1 MLRRSEAQA
10 AGGRQLRLV
19 HHADDEGEAL
29 GAQALLHGPQRI
41 GGARRLGEQP
51 RRGLEAERGKAMPVW
66 GAELARERG
75 RPAPQDTGS
84 TRLRSFGALQ
94 AAHRE
99 AQGEAECGRPVAGAG
114 ARSRCGWL
122 GLQLVQ
128 GMRIEASAK
137 TLVEIGV
144 SERP

>member
-1 MLRRSEAQA
+1 MLCRRQAQA
-10 AGGRQLRLV
+10 ASGRQLRLV

-51 RRGLEAERGKAMPVW
+51 GGRFKPQRGKAMPVW

-75 RPAPQDTGS
+75 WPAPQDTGS
-84 TRLRSFGALQ
+84 LRSFGALQ